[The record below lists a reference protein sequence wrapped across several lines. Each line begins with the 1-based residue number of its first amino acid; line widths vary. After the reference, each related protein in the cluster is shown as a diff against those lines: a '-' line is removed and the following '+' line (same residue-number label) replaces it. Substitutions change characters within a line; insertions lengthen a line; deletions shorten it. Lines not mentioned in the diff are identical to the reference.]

1 MKLPSY
7 CANKAG
13 NKTPGVSYLELCPI
27 HEIFY
32 GMYANVP
39 KSKA

>member
-1 MKLPSY
+1 MKLPSC

-13 NKTPGVSYLELCPI
+13 NKIPEVSYLELYPI

-39 KSKA
+39 KSKS